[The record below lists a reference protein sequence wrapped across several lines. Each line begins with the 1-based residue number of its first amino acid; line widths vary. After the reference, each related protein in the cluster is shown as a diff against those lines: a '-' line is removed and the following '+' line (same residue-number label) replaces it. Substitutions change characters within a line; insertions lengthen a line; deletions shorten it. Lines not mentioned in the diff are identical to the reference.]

1 MRFLLAVVISLVSCS
16 AAWALPPDLQ
26 ACKYLGEVCVEGAGT
41 RYFSGVPLYK
51 SCWRWRKSY
60 SCVPT
65 AEFNH
70 CLGLQAAPECTQASS
85 TCVQNHPITG
95 ECVQWRQIFG
105 CNGVQ
110 PTNSNVIDVGPTYTV
125 VRDEQVSQCGEHE
138 TNPNCQLQGETCT
151 EGPETRVINGLP
163 VYKDCWKWDR
173 DYACFTGVNKNN
185 CEELAANCTWA
196 FDTCLA
202 EDSAGNCVTT
212 ERTYRC
218 QQNPAPTPG
227 GPGPVECQEAV
238 YCINGECET
247 VQRVAN
253 GDFHKAITWL
263 SALKGMA
270 DEFDE
275 GTLSV
280 FKGEHME
287 CGVTIVG
294 FSNCCK
300 DSGWGSDI
308 GLAECSEEELMLAE
322 KMQARLGVYVGTYCD
337 KKVIGVCVE
346 KKRSYCVFSS
356 RLGRII
362 NEQGRPQLGR
372 GWGAPKSPDCAGL
385 TINDLQSIDFSQI
398 DLTEL
403 YADVQANIPDVAAT
417 TQEMTNRIRSRYE

>member
-1 MRFLLAVVISLVSCS
+1 MRLIYSTVFWLLA
-16 AAWALPPDLQ
+16 AMPALAIPGGYD
-26 ACKYLGEVCVEGAGT
+26 ACKYVGEVCVEGAGT
-41 RYFSGVPLYK
+41 RYFSGLPLYK
-51 SCWRWRKSY
+51 DCWRWRKTY
-60 SCVPT
+60 QCVQSTP
-65 AEFNH
+65 FNH
-70 CLGLQAAPECTQASS
+70 CVALQAAPECIQVSS
-85 TCVQNHPITG
+85 TCVVNHPDTG
-95 ECVQWRQIFG
+95 ECIQWRQVFG
-105 CNGVQ
+105 CSGVQ
-110 PTNSNVIDVGPTYTV
+110 PTDSNVVDVGPTYTV
-125 VRDEQVSQCGEHE
+125 VRDETVSQCGDNE
-138 TNPNCQLQGETCT
+138 TNPNCHVIRETCV
-151 EGPETRVINGLP
+151 EGPETRVINTVP
-163 VYKDCWKWDR
+163 VYKECWKWER
-173 DYACFTGVNKNN
+173 EYGCFTGAQQNT
-185 CEELAANCTWA
+185 CGELAANCTHA

-202 EDSAGNCVTT
+202 HDTQGRCVSL

-218 QQNPAPTPG
+218 NQNPAPTPG

-238 YCINGECET
+238 YCIEGDCET
-247 VQRVAN
+247 VQRTAN
-253 GDFHKAITWL
+253 GDFHRAITWL

-308 GLAECSEEELMLAE
+308 GLADCSEEELMLAE

-337 KKVIGVCVE
+337 KKVLGVCVE

-403 YADVQANIPDVAAT
+403 YIDVQASIPDVAAT